1 MNPSR
6 ELETAN
12 REMFTDMFVAGSM
25 ANANTSNECESAS
38 EEGCNLC
45 VVVKLLSSWMLNVR
59 VVSFNER
66 DVDCMHTIQGPWL
79 GRPEVFQDRRRG
91 PCLKRYQFEC

>member
-6 ELETAN
+6 ELEIAN
-12 REMFTDMFVAGSM
+12 REIFTDMFVAGSI

-45 VVVKLLSSWMLNVR
+45 IVVKLLSSWMLRVR
-59 VVSFNER
+59 VISLDER
-66 DVDCMHTIQGPWL
+66 DVDCMHTTQGPQL
-79 GRPEVFQDRRRG
+79 GLPEVFQDRRRG
-91 PCLKRYQFEC
+91 PCLKR